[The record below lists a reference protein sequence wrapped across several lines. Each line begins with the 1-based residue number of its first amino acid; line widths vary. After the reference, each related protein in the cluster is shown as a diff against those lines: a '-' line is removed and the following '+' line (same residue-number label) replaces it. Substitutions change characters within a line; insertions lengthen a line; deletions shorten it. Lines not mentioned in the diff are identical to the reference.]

1 MPLMSWAI
9 GLACQNIQMYQNH
22 QDACNSFINQS
33 SDKIGLTPLDS
44 QVEGYYQGRAKVVAT
59 DTLGTNVIDT
69 IGGVGYTYRIYRA
82 KSVDFKL
89 PNLGIADKITAHAA
103 IDGGS
108 IGLSWKFPE
117 FK

>member
-1 MPLMSWAI
+1 MTWAI

-22 QDACNSFINQS
+22 QDACSKFLSIG

-44 QVEGYYQGRAKVVAT
+44 QVEGYYTVKATAIAT
-59 DTLGTNVIDT
+59 DTLGTNAMDS
-69 IGGVGYTYRIYRA
+69 IGGLGYGYRIYRA

-103 IDGGS
+103 VDGGS